1 MQLEDVS
8 FEGLEGFFLLFGHYV
23 VVESFVKLVDDF
35 GRDYG
40 NWVPFPDSVELK
52 SSYDGLSGVWPCGDD
67 VGVWVVSAVVWF
79 VFGEGVFDWVSLG
92 FSGDY
97 VDERRGG
104 PGHVWFFSVVLMRL
118 L

>member
-40 NWVPFPDSVELK
+40 NWVSFPDSVELK
-52 SSYDGLSGVWPCGDD
+52 SSYDGFSGVWPCGDD
-67 VGVWVVSAVVWF
+67 VGVWVVAAVVWF

-104 PGHVWFFSVVLMRL
+104 PGHVWFLSVVLMRL